1 VKIGKM
7 NKRVTFQKRVEVQA
21 DSGEVTFKYSFLED
35 RWVYIKPLSG
45 REFFAAQQ
53 EGNAVSTE
61 IGTRYAPHI
70 TEKVRIIYVPDSSR
84 PSFVEVYTIEAVIH
98 EQMNRRETRFM
109 CTKQIVEGFKRD
121 GSDA

>member
-1 VKIGKM
+1 VRIGKM
-7 NKRVTFQKRVEVQA
+7 NKRVEFQKRLEVQA
-21 DSGEVTFKYSFLED
+21 DSGEVTFKYATLEQ

-53 EGNAVSTE
+53 ESNSVSTE
-61 IGTRYAPHI
+61 IGTRYVPHI
-70 TEKVRIIYVPDSSR
+70 TEKMRIVYTPDSSR
-84 PSFVEVYTIEAVIH
+84 PTFVEIYTIEAVIH

>member
-1 VKIGKM
+1 MKIGKL
-7 NKRVTFQKRVEVQA
+7 NKRAAFQKRVEVQA
-21 DSGEVTFKYSFLED
+21 DSGEVTFKYAFLED
-35 RWVYIKPLSG
+35 RWVYIRPLAG

-53 EGNAVSTE
+53 ESNSVSTE

-70 TEKVRIIYVPDSSR
+70 TEKVRIVYTPDSSR
-84 PSFVEVYTIEAVIH
+84 PTFVEVYTIEAVIH
-98 EQMNRRETRFM
+98 EEMDRRVTRFM